1 MVYLQF
7 MDTALGAALV
17 PIPPTKKPAARVA
30 FVDLKESARAM
41 LSDCFRQ
48 NGIETVVVASNAAQ
62 RLHREKFEACVLR
75 LGHGVEKLMEI
86 ARTSPSNSRIVIYGL
101 GGNAQDAMRFSKYAV
116 NAIFHE
122 PLERQAALKLV
133 RATRMLVTHEFRR
146 YARVP
151 VVTDVELTFQDKRR
165 FHATSLEISSG
176 GMSLRS
182 SENVT
187 PGQAVEVSFALLT
200 LPRVCVR
207 GAVSWK
213 KPKGFGVK
221 FDLLDARRTRLKAW
235 IDAFL
240 GG

>member
-1 MVYLQF
+1 
-7 MDTALGAALV
+7 
-17 PIPPTKKPAARVA
+17 
-30 FVDLKESARAM
+30 M

-48 NGIETVVVASNAAQ
+48 NGIEPIVVANNAAE
-62 RLHREKFEACVLR
+62 RLHREKFEACVLK
-75 LGHGVEKLMEI
+75 LGHGVERLMET
-86 ARTSPSNSRIVIYGL
+86 ARTAPSNSRIVIYGL

-151 VVTDVELTFQDKRR
+151 VVTDVEITCSDKRR
-165 FHATSLEISSG
+165 FHASSLEISSG

-182 SENVT
+182 LENIGL
-187 PGQAVEVSFALLT
+187 GQAVEISFALLT
-200 LPRVCVR
+200 LPRVRMR
-207 GAVSWK
+207 GMVSWK
-213 KPKGFGVK
+213 KPKSFGIK
-221 FDLLDARRTRLKAW
+221 FDLLDERRTRLKAW

-240 GG
+240 GS